1 MRESHV
7 DWIHLHDFT
16 FTCMLGLLEWEQRE
30 VQRLQV
36 DLSLGLDLD
45 EAAAGDLRRSINY
58 AMLLE
63 QVQFIAQ
70 QGRWLLLE
78 SMGAAI
84 ARHVLMPPSPIEERA
99 QVAEAV
105 VRLTK
110 PDVFKG
116 RAVPA
121 VELRRTK
128 DWCQA
133 RTISVQGCQATVLQ
147 ETRETGAYRIDLKA
161 GEEWPVPAGM
171 SVDVVAGY
179 GSNRREPIG
188 PGVSIPRSL
197 SPVIAAKDG
206 DVVLLG
212 VSQPPLN
219 RIN

>member
-1 MRESHV
+1 MGDSHV
-7 DWIHLHDFT
+7 DWLHLQDFT

-30 VQRLQV
+30 VQRLRV

-45 EAAAGDLRRSINY
+45 EAAGGDLRRSINY
-58 AMLLE
+58 ATLLE

-84 ARHVLMPPSPIEERA
+84 ARHVLAAPSPIEERA
-99 QVAEAV
+99 QVAEVV

-121 VELRRTK
+121 VELRRNQE
-128 DWCQA
+128 WGQA
-133 RTISVQGCQATVLQ
+133 RTISVQGSQVSVLQ
-147 ETRETGAYRIDLKA
+147 ETRETGAYRIYLQA
-161 GEEWPVPAGM
+161 GEKWPVPAGM
-171 SVDVVAGY
+171 SVHVVAGH
-179 GSNRREPIG
+179 GSNHREAAA
-188 PGVSIPRSL
+188 PGASIARAM
-197 SPVIAAKDG
+197 SPVISATGG

>member
-1 MRESHV
+1 MRENHV
-7 DWIHLHDFT
+7 DWLHLNDFT

-30 VQRLQV
+30 VQRLRI

-45 EAAAGDLRRSINY
+45 EAANGDLRRSINY

-78 SMGAAI
+78 SMSAAI
-84 ARHVLMPPSPIEERA
+84 ARHVLAPPLAAEERA
-99 QVAEAV
+99 QVAEVV

-116 RAVPA
+116 RAVPG
-121 VELRRTK
+121 VEIRRTK
-128 DWCQA
+128 EWCQSRVIA
-133 RTISVQGCQATVLQ
+133 VQGCNLSVLQ
-147 ETRETGAYRIDLKA
+147 ETRETGAYRIHLKA
-161 GEEWPVPAGM
+161 GDEWPVPAGM
-171 SVDVVAGY
+171 SVHVVAGY
-179 GSNRREPIG
+179 GSNRREPVG
-188 PGVSIPRSL
+188 PGASIARSL
-197 SPVIAAKDG
+197 SPVISTTDG
-206 DVVLLG
+206 EVVLLG